1 MKIRRAVFGIPVIL
15 LTLTIVFSLLDGDK
29 FLAITKNV
37 NDWILTHFGWL
48 FASTAILGLIL
59 LLIVYFSP
67 IGSLIIGGK
76 NAKPIL
82 NKLSWFSISLCTTIA
97 VGILFWATAEPLYH
111 FNQPPEGLEI
121 NSRSDAARTF
131 SISTL
136 FLHWTFIPYS
146 IYTLTALMFA
156 ISYYNLKQ
164 PFQIGSLLVPI
175 LGEKK
180 SLKLSP
186 YVDSIS
192 LFSLVAGMSASMGA
206 GLLTLSGGIKQFIPE
221 AKTETNIGFI
231 AFFLTLTFI
240 WSASSGL
247 QKGIK
252 LLSNINIVG
261 FILLLGWF
269 IFFGPFNEIWPYFG
283 SYIFDFVSTIIPRS
297 LAIGIDKSWANSWT
311 IFYWANWLA
320 WTPISA
326 LFLGRL
332 GKGYNVRTFI
342 RFNLLFPSLFSML
355 WMALFGSYSL
365 YFDQIFDGALNNLLQ
380 QKGPESI
387 IFELI
392 KQLPLSTLW
401 IIFYFFLVFI
411 SFVTAA
417 DSNTSAMSGLS
428 TEGISETKEEA
439 PYLIKIIWGSIIG
452 LTAWIM
458 VSKAGIEGV
467 KMTSNLGG
475 FPSLFIYIFVIISTF
490 RMLIQGRN
498 SPVLKENLKNE

>member
-1 MKIRRAVFGIPVIL
+1 MKIRKTVFGIPVLL
-15 LTLTIVFSLLDGDK
+15 LTLTIIFSLVDGEG
-29 FLAITKNV
+29 FLIMTKNI
-37 NDWILTHFGWL
+37 NQWILNHFGWL
-48 FASTAILGLIL
+48 FASSALVGFILLIL
-59 LLIVYFSP
+59 VYFSP

-97 VGILFWATAEPLYH
+97 VGILFWASAEPLYH
-111 FNQPPEGLEI
+111 FNQPPAGLEI
-121 NSRSDAARTF
+121 NSRSEAARTF

-164 PFQIGSLLVPI
+164 PFQIGSLLVPVF
-175 LGEKK
+175 GEKK
-180 SLKLSP
+180 SLNLSP

-192 LFSLVAGMSASMGA
+192 LFCLVAGMSASMGA
-206 GLLTLSGGIKQFIPE
+206 GLLTLSGGINQFIPG
-221 AKTETNIGFI
+221 AKTETNIGFL
-231 AFFLTLTFI
+231 ALFLTLTFI

-252 LLSNINIVG
+252 LLSNINIIG
-261 FILLLGWF
+261 FIILIGWF
-269 IFFGPFNEIWPYFG
+269 IFMGPFNEIWHYFG
-283 SYIFDFVSTIIPRS
+283 SYIFDFISTIIPRS
-297 LAIGIDKSWANSWT
+297 LAFGIDKNWANSWT

-342 RFNLLFPSLFSML
+342 RFNLLFPSLFSMV
-355 WMALFGSYSL
+355 WMALFGSYSI
-365 YFDQIFDGALNNLLQ
+365 YFDQVFEGALNNLLQ
-380 QKGPESI
+380 QKGPETI
-387 IFELI
+387 VFELI
-392 KQLPLSTLW
+392 KQLPFSTWW

-428 TEGISETKEEA
+428 TSGFSENKEEA

-458 VSKAGIEGV
+458 VSKAGIEGI

-475 FPSLFIYIFVIISTF
+475 FPSLFLYIIVIISTS
-490 RMLIQGRN
+490 RMLIKGKN
-498 SPVLKENLKNE
+498 SSFLNENSK

>member
-1 MKIRRAVFGIPVIL
+1 MKIRKAVFGIPVIL
-15 LTLTIVFSLLDGDK
+15 LITTIIFSLVDGDR
-29 FLAITKNV
+29 FLAMTKNA
-37 NDWILTHFGWL
+37 NQWILNYFGWL
-48 FASTAILGLIL
+48 FASSALIGLIL
-59 LLIVYFSP
+59 LIAVYFSP
-67 IGSLIIGGK
+67 LGSLIIGGK

-82 NKLSWFSISLCTTIA
+82 SKMSWFSISLCTTIA
-97 VGILFWATAEPLYH
+97 VGILFWASAEPLYH
-111 FNQPPEGLEI
+111 FNQPPAGLGI
-121 NSRSDAARTF
+121 SGRSEAARTF
-131 SISTL
+131 SLSTL

-164 PFQIGSLLVPI
+164 PFQIGSLLVPVF
-175 LGEKK
+175 GENK

-192 LFSLVAGMSASMGA
+192 LFSLVAGMAASMGA
-206 GLLTLSGGIKQFIPE
+206 GLLTLSGGINQFIPNS
-221 AKTETNIGFI
+221 KSPINIGII
-231 AFFLTLTFI
+231 ALLLTFTFI

-247 QKGIK
+247 HKGIK
-252 LLSNINIVG
+252 VLSNINIIG
-261 FILLLGWF
+261 FVLLLFWF
-269 IFFGPFNEIWPYFG
+269 LIFGPIGETW
-283 SYIFDFVSTIIPRS
+283 SYLSSSLTDFISTLIPRS
-297 LAIGIDKSWANSWT
+297 LALGIDKGWANSWT

-355 WMALFGSYSL
+355 WMALFGGYSL

-380 QKGPESI
+380 QKGPETI

-392 KQLPLSTLW
+392 KQLPLSAWW
-401 IIFYFFLVFI
+401 IIFYFILVFI

-428 TEGISETKEEA
+428 TAGISENKQEA
-439 PYLIKIIWGSIIG
+439 PHLIKIIWGSIIG

-458 VSKAGIEGV
+458 VSKAGIDGV

-475 FPSLFIYIFVIISTF
+475 FPSLFLYIMVILGTIHI
-490 RMLIQGRN
+490 LIKGKK
-498 SPVLKENLKNE
+498 SSVLKDIQNE